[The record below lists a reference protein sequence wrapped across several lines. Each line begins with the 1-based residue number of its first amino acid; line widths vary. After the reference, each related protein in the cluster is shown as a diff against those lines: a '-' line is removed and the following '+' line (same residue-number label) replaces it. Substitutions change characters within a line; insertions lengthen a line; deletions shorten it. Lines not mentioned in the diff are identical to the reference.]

1 MFIYHAKDK
10 NKRGH
15 ITTTPRT
22 NNRSTPLRN
31 SAFSPRSPHQQPQA
45 QQPPKIHLPENFMA
59 VSAQIVYTGDTAN
72 IPIVA
77 RVSLTDYRGNVVL
90 DTLVRPTHEV
100 TNYRTA
106 ETGLVAA
113 HLVNAPLFRE
123 VQHRV
128 ASLIRDKII
137 VGHNLWLFLSVM
149 GISHP
154 TINTR
159 DVAAFVPFRRGLGC
173 GSTTPPLH
181 VLVHRLMGRSM
192 GLGYEH
198 PLENARAALDLYRS
212 AERAWESAIDFGS
225 WPCALPP
232 VGYAEYFL

>member
-1 MFIYHAKDK
+1 MFIYPTRNYNQLDLL
-10 NKRGH
+10 
-15 ITTTPRT
+15 ITPH
-22 NNRSTPLRN
+22 NIHSSPL
-31 SAFSPRSPHQQPQA
+31 HQPTLLPKTLPQPISPQA
-45 QQPPKIHLPENFMA
+45 RKPPKILRPEHFMA
-59 VSAQIVYTGDTAN
+59 VSAQIIYTGDTAN
-72 IPIVA
+72 IPLLA
-77 RVSLTDYRGNVVL
+77 RVSLADYRGNVVL
-90 DTLVRPTHEV
+90 DTFVRPIHQV

-113 HLVNAPLFRE
+113 HLTNAPMFRE

-128 ASLIRDKII
+128 IALIRDKVI
-137 VGHNLWLFLSVM
+137 VGHNLWQFLSVLY
-149 GISHP
+149 ISHP

-159 DVAAFVPFRRGLGC
+159 DVAAFVPFHRGLEC
-173 GSTTPPLH
+173 GGATPPLN

-212 AERAWESAIDFGS
+212 AQHLWENAIDSGS
-225 WPCALPP
+225 WPCTLPP

>member
-1 MFIYHAKDK
+1 
-10 NKRGH
+10 
-15 ITTTPRT
+15 
-22 NNRSTPLRN
+22 
-31 SAFSPRSPHQQPQA
+31 
-45 QQPPKIHLPENFMA
+45 MA
-59 VSAQIVYTGDTAN
+59 VSAQTVYTGDAAN

-77 RVSLTDYRGNVVL
+77 RVSLADYRGNVVL

-106 ETGLVAA
+106 ETGLVSA
-113 HLVNAPLFRE
+113 HLANAPMFRE

-128 ASLIRDKII
+128 SALIRDKII
-137 VGHNLWLFLSVM
+137 VGHNLWQFLSVLC
-149 GISHP
+149 ISHP

-159 DVAAFVPFRRGLGC
+159 DVAAFVPFRRGLGH
-173 GSTTPPLH
+173 GGVTPALH
-181 VLVHRLMGRSM
+181 FLVHSLMGRSI

-212 AERAWESAIDFGS
+212 AQHPWENAIDSGS
-225 WPCALPP
+225 WPCILPP